1 MVDPD
6 SLERL
11 VPDRVGEHEITGR
24 ETLAL
29 HLERYAFAAEHAG
42 GRVLDAACGVGYG
55 TRLLRDRGDQV
66 EAVGVDLSEEAI
78 QYARQRYGDARTR
91 FVCSDAMRFQDDAGF
106 DTIVSLE
113 TIEHVPDPSS
123 LVEHLVGLL
132 RPGGVL
138 VASVPVTPTTD
149 INPHHLHDFT
159 SRSFRRMLEAHGL
172 EEIDSK
178 VQVQNA
184 NPVTAFARK
193 EARLRD
199 VRRGLVGYYL
209 GHPGA
214 LARRVAST
222 LRHGFTFHYLTIVW
236 RRPVEPTP

>member
-1 MVDPD
+1 MDAD

-11 VPDRVGEHEITGR
+11 VPDRVGQQEVTGQ

-29 HLERYAFAAEHAG
+29 HLERYAFAATHAR

-55 TRLLRDRGDQV
+55 TRLLRDRGADV
-66 EAVGVDLSEEAI
+66 EAVGVDLSQEAVE
-78 QYARQRYGDARTR
+78 YARERYGDERTR
-91 FVCSDAMRFQDDAGF
+91 FVCSDALQFQDDAGF

-113 TIEHVPDPSS
+113 TIEHVPDPGA
-123 LVEHLVGLL
+123 LVDHLVGLL

-159 SRSFRRMLEAHGL
+159 SRSFRHMLQPHGL
-172 EEIDSK
+172 EEIGAK
-178 VQVQNA
+178 TQVQNA

-199 VRRGLVGYYL
+199 VRSGLPGYYL
-209 GHPGA
+209 SHPGA
-214 LARRVAST
+214 LVRRIAST
-222 LRHGFTFHYLTIVW
+222 LRHGFTFHYLTIAW
-236 RRPVEPTP
+236 RRPAEPTA